1 MGIHIAKDT
10 ALSDSIKANYHR
22 IVEFTFNS
30 ITGRCV
36 VVIASYITEADEED
50 GKAPYSHASY
60 TLTTVNPLQQITVE
74 NVGVPLMGI
83 VQSMLEA
90 AIVAEIPEFSGATI
104 G

>member
-22 IVEFTFNS
+22 IVEFSFNS
-30 ITGRCV
+30 TTGKCV
-36 VVIASYITEADEED
+36 VAVASYITEADEEA
-50 GKAPYSHASY
+50 GKSPYGHASY
-60 TLTTVNPLQQITVE
+60 TLSTVNPLQLITQG
-74 NVGVPLMGI
+74 NVGIPLMEI
-83 VQSMLEA
+83 VQQMLES